1 MSARVLSVG
10 GAILDVLCLSHD
22 DPIPGTSNPG
32 RITTAAGGVARNFAE
47 NLARLGTP
55 VSLISALADDPAG
68 IAVQARCVDAGID
81 MEHVVAAGHGTGIY
95 SAILTPE
102 GELSVAISDLA
113 ATEEI
118 TLDQTVTATDRLS
131 AQDIV
136 FVDGNLRPE
145 VAEGIL
151 AAAHRAGARTIA
163 EPVSVPKAQR
173 LRAALVAQP
182 PWLVTPNI
190 EELVALTGGPVNY
203 ARVGESAARLLDLGV
218 TYVWVRLGRSGSA
231 LSWRD
236 EAGEVSSL
244 AFAAPVVP
252 VTNVTGAGDAM
263 TAGFIHALLRGSTPA
278 AAAAYG
284 HIVSALTVAS
294 GEVVRSD
301 LSEALVAESGG
312 SL

>member
-10 GAILDVLCLSHD
+10 GAILDVLCLSNE

-32 RITTAAGGVARNFAE
+32 TITTAPGGVARNFAE

-55 VSLISALADDPAG
+55 VSLVAALADDPAG
-68 IAVQARCVDAGID
+68 VAVRARCVDAGID
-81 MEHVVAAGHGTGIY
+81 MEHVVAAEHGTGIY
-95 SAILTPE
+95 SAILTPG
-102 GELSVAISDLA
+102 GELSVAISDLT
-113 ATEEI
+113 ATEQL
-118 TLDQTVTATDRLS
+118 TLEQTAAATDRLS
-131 AQDIV
+131 AEDIV

-145 VAEGIL
+145 VAEGVL

-163 EPVSVPKAQR
+163 EPVSVPKAHR
-173 LRAALVAQP
+173 LRPALAAEP
-182 PWLVTPNI
+182 PWLITPNI
-190 EELVALTGGPVNY
+190 EELVALIGGPVNY

-218 TYVWVRLGRSGSA
+218 RYVWVRLGRSGSA
-231 LSWRD
+231 LTWRD
-236 EAGEVSSL
+236 DDGQVQSL

-252 VTNVTGAGDAM
+252 VANVTGAGDAL

-284 HIVSALTVAS
+284 HIVSAMTVAS

-301 LSEALVAESGG
+301 LSEALVAANGG